1 MAGLPILTALKPY
14 LAEVVADKDG
24 YSRLSTDVYLGQQ
37 VETIVHLKGGCN
49 DLGLRLARRGDGQ
62 KLDLTKHKHAF
73 PLLCA

>member
-1 MAGLPILTALKPY
+1 MWKALFKMAGLPILTALKPY

-49 DLGLRLARRGDGQ
+49 DLGA
-62 KLDLTKHKHAF
+62 
-73 PLLCA
+73 C